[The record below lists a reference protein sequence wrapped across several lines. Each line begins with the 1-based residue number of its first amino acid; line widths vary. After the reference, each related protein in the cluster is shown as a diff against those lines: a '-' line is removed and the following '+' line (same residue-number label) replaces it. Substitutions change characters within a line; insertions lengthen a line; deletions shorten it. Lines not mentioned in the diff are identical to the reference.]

1 MNQKLV
7 NKEMSTI
14 LDLFSNFDEL
24 RWTEDQILINLPSK
38 WEVSIGVFDN
48 NQLVAFSFNSVK
60 TDILYIHALFISEEY
75 RSTGLSH
82 KMMTEMNSIMKSLNL
97 NKIGLKVGFRN
108 TQALRFYLSEGFE
121 IIDIGSPDDRLLMEK

>member
-1 MNQKLV
+1 MAT
-7 NKEMSTI
+7 STKQNICATSYNVGFNMKKKFI
-14 LDLFSNFDEL
+14 LF
-24 RWTEDQILINLPSK
+24 ILIFVFSCQPIEK
-38 WEVSIGVFDN
+38 IDQVVFDN

-97 NKIGLKVGFRN
+97 NKIG
-108 TQALRFYLSEGFE
+108 FE
-121 IIDIGSPDDRLLMEK
+121 EFKGLCIFQIES